1 MTDILSFK
9 LSNKKYILNKGFMK
23 LLCLIRVLIPSL
35 LFNFKYLPF
44 NQAIKMPVLVYKAR
58 FLALK
63 GSVRIDCEK
72 VHRGMIHLGFPR
84 AATYPNS
91 GITWRNYGT
100 VIFKG
105 KCRIGNDCYVIVGK
119 QGTLIFGDDFKAN
132 AGIKIVSECSITFG
146 SHIRF
151 GWGGI
156 MMDTNFHP
164 LYDMEKKKYKRA
176 FSPIVIG
183 DYNWFGLQCYIMHG
197 VHTPERCIF
206 GARSIVTR
214 GGQFEPY
221 CVHGGSPIR
230 VLSRNVIRDYD
241 NDRITDY
248 SLPESI

>member
-1 MTDILSFK
+1 
-9 LSNKKYILNKGFMK
+9 MK
-23 LLCLIRVLIPSL
+23 MNYLKSKRFWIALIPSI
-35 LFNFKYLPF
+35 LFDFRYLPF
-44 NQAIKMPVLVYKAR
+44 KQAIKLPVWVYKMR
-58 FLALK
+58 LLSQR
-63 GSVRIDCEK
+63 GIISIESDRIYS
-72 VHRGMIHLGFPR
+72 GMIQLGFPR
-84 AATYPNS
+84 CATYPNN
-91 GITWRNYGT
+91 GITWRNRGK
-100 VIFKG
+100 VVFKG
-105 KCRIGNDCYVIVGK
+105 SCKIGNDCYVIVGK
-119 QGTLIFGDDFKAN
+119 QGTLTFGNDFKAN
-132 AGIKIVSECSITFG
+132 AGMKLVSECSITFG
-146 SHIRF
+146 NHTRF

-164 LYDMEKKKYKRA
+164 LYDIEKKKYKRA

-230 VLSRNVIRDYD
+230 VLSRNVMRNYD